1 MTLKDKTCRLN
12 LLIANLVATKN
23 DSPASFV
30 FDCSFVNYTTK
41 LVRNK

>member
-1 MTLKDKTCRLN
+1 MTLEDKTYRLN

-23 DSPASFV
+23 NSPASFV
-30 FDCSFVNYTTK
+30 FDCSFVDYTIK